1 MENERLV
8 SLAEVRDILGKEATK
23 RELTN
28 DQKAALDH
36 AEKIAVLSVEETNRL
51 IDELRELEFTTEF
64 TCFKIADILP
74 TYPEDIRAIFS
85 KERIILENSHINQI
99 IDIVVGHL

>member
-8 SLAEVRDILGKEATK
+8 SLAEVKQILGKEATK
-23 RELTN
+23 RELSN

-36 AEKIAVLSVEETNRL
+36 SEKIAVLSVEKTNHL
-51 IDELRELEFTTEF
+51 IGELRKLEFTTDF

-74 TYPEDIRAIFS
+74 RYPEDIRAIFS
-85 KERIILENSHINQI
+85 KERIVLENSHINQI
-99 IDIVVGHL
+99 IDIVGKHL